1 MLTGYGGSFP
11 DEASKNAIN
20 RHPSPELFQT
30 SVADSEILYEAEDYT
45 HLPAPSLKTPPPANR
60 PARRKK
66 PLSGTDHSDACLSPG
81 TEAVLPTSQKHRHSS
96 RNRNYGQ
103 E

>member
-30 SVADSEILYEAEDYT
+30 SVADSEILYEAGDYT
-45 HLPAPSLKTPPPANR
+45 HLPAPSLKRLLQQT
-60 PARRKK
+60 
-66 PLSGTDHSDACLSPG
+66 G
-81 TEAVLPTSQKHRHSS
+81 LPEEKASI
-96 RNRNYGQ
+96 
-103 E
+103 